1 MTIFMP
7 QAHWLWFYPYLF
19 RSKGTC
25 GPSVGSCWSSPQ
37 AGQVGRPLVSAFL
50 PPSSPCGFL
59 ACCRRHPA
67 MPSSCA
73 PFPWDSA
80 GKESASNAGDPG
92 SIPRSGRPPG
102 GGKVYPLQYSGL
114 ENSMDCIV
122 HGVAKSQ
129 TQLSDFQEGDYNRKI
144 LGAHGQKSWLQIL
157 ALIFTCSA
165 TLHQPVR
172 RDTRCCGLNCA
183 QSFSWV
189 PLFVTIWTIVLQV
202 PLSMGFSRQEYRGG
216 FPFPT
221 QLNPNCILPNSYIE
235 VLSPNMMGMWSS
247 LEIGSMHM

>member
-1 MTIFMP
+1 M
-7 QAHWLWFYPYLF
+7 
-19 RSKGTC
+19 
-25 GPSVGSCWSSPQ
+25 GSCWSSPQ

-114 ENSMDCIV
+114 GNSMDCII
-122 HGVAKSQ
+122 HRAAKSW
-129 TQLSDFQEGDYNRKI
+129 TRLSNLVYFGSVSIYTKPISLCE
-144 LGAHGQKSWLQIL
+144 IL
-157 ALIFTCSA
+157 AFHPRASA
-165 TLHQPVR
+165 NPHHLHK
-172 RDTRCCGLNCA
+172 
-183 QSFSWV
+183 
-189 PLFVTIWTIVLQV
+189 
-202 PLSMGFSRQEYRGG
+202 RQER
-216 FPFPT
+216 
-221 QLNPNCILPNSYIE
+221 CRC
-235 VLSPNMMGMWSS
+235 
-247 LEIGSMHM
+247 